1 MVNDVVIVDIGL
13 RGGRDYRVLVVYL
26 SRLIVVLSRYIEV
39 ST

>member
-1 MVNDVVIVDIGL
+1 MVNDIVVVDISL

-26 SRLIVVLSRYIEV
+26 SRLIIVLSRYIEV